1 MRFETLYKPYF
12 IFRGKNSLDM
22 GVIVTSMPDV
32 YKPKRRVST
41 QEIPGRDGV
50 LHVDEGTYENYN
62 KVVECAVV
70 ERANL
75 DGICAWLDGS
85 GEAIF
90 STEPDKVYRV
100 RVDNQISI
108 GKMLQYFQKFQVTFD
123 TYPFKYSVNAADD
136 FVMLTKPSLLRNR
149 GTVAAEPKIKIYG
162 TGSVTLIINGKE
174 YRLDGLQESVVLE
187 SEMMEVLDGAGVTYT
202 PPDLGNDLFPRLE
215 VGNNEISWTGNVE
228 KIEIEPRW
236 RWL

>member
-1 MRFETLYKPYF
+1 MRLETLYKPYF

-41 QEIPGRDGV
+41 EEIPGRNGV
-50 LHVDEGTYENYN
+50 LHVDDGTYENYS

-75 DGICAWLDGS
+75 DGICAWLNGS

-174 YRLDGLQESVVLE
+174 YRLDGLQKSVVLE

-202 PPDLGNDLFPRLE
+202 PPVLGDDLFPKLE
-215 VGNNEISWTGNVE
+215 VGNNEISWTGDVE

>member
-32 YKPKRRVST
+32 YKPKRRVNT

-136 FVMLTKPSLLRNR
+136 FVVLTKPSLLRNR

-162 TGSVTLIINGKE
+162 TGSVVLTINGKE
-174 YRLDGLQESVVLE
+174 YRLNGLQESMVLE
-187 SEMMEVLDGAGVTYT
+187 SEMMEVLDGAGGTYA
-202 PPDLGNDLFPRLE
+202 PPDLGDHLFPRLE
-215 VGNNEISWTGNVE
+215 VGNNAISWMGDVE
-228 KIEIEPRW
+228 KVEIEPRW

>member
-1 MRFETLYKPYF
+1 MRLETLYRPYF

-41 QEIPGRDGV
+41 EEIPGRNGV
-50 LHVDEGTYENYN
+50 LHVDDGTYENYS

-70 ERANL
+70 KRANL
-75 DGICAWLDGS
+75 DSICAWLDGS

-123 TYPFKYSVNAADD
+123 TFPFKYSVNAADD
-136 FVMLTKPSLLRNR
+136 FVVLTKPSLLRNR

-162 TGSVTLIINGKE
+162 TGSVVLAINGKE
-174 YRLDGLQESVVLE
+174 YQLDGLNGSVVLE
-187 SEMMEVLDGAGVTYT
+187 SEMMEVLDGAGGTYT
-202 PPDLGNDLFPRLE
+202 PPVLGDDLFPKLE
-215 VGNNEISWTGNVE
+215 VGNNEISWTGDVE

>member
-1 MRFETLYKPYF
+1 MRLETLYKPYF

-41 QEIPGRDGV
+41 EEIPGRNGV
-50 LHVDEGTYENYN
+50 LHVDDGTYENYS

-70 ERANL
+70 KRANL
-75 DGICAWLDGS
+75 DSICAWLDGS

-123 TYPFKYSVNAADD
+123 TFPFKYSVNAADD
-136 FVMLTKPSLLRNR
+136 FVVLTKPALLRNR

-162 TGSVTLIINGKE
+162 TGSVTLILNGQG
-174 YRLDGLQESVVLE
+174 YQLDGLNGSVVLE
-187 SEMMEVLDGAGVTYT
+187 SEMMEVLEGAGVTYA
-202 PPDLGNDLFPRLE
+202 PPDLGAYLFPRLE
-215 VGNNEISWTGNVE
+215 VGNNEISWTGDVE
-228 KIEIEPRW
+228 KVEIEPRW

>member
-1 MRFETLYKPYF
+1 MRLETLYKPYF

-41 QEIPGRDGV
+41 EEIPGRNGV
-50 LHVDEGTYENYN
+50 LHVDDGTYENYS

-70 ERANL
+70 KRANL
-75 DGICAWLDGS
+75 DSICAWLDGS

-123 TYPFKYSVNAADD
+123 TFPFKYSVNAADD
-136 FVMLTKPSLLRNR
+136 FVVLTKPSLLRNR
-149 GTVAAEPKIKIYG
+149 GTVYAEPKIKIYG
-162 TGSVTLIINGKE
+162 TGSVVLAINGKE
-174 YRLDGLQESVVLE
+174 YQLDGLNGSVVLE
-187 SEMMEVLDGAGVTYT
+187 SEMMEVLEGAGVTYT
-202 PPDLGNDLFPRLE
+202 PSDLGNDLFPRLE
-215 VGNNEISWTGNVE
+215 VGNNEISWTGDVE

>member
-1 MRFETLYKPYF
+1 MKFETLYKPYF

-50 LHVDEGTYENYN
+50 LHVEEGTYENYS
-62 KVVECAVV
+62 KVVACAVV
-70 ERANL
+70 KRANL
-75 DGICAWLDGS
+75 DSICVWLDGS

-100 RVDNQISI
+100 RVDYQISI
-108 GKMLQYFQKFQVTFD
+108 GKMLQYFQKLQVTFD
-123 TYPFKYSVNAADD
+123 TFPFKYSVNAADD
-136 FVMLTKPSLLRNR
+136 FVVLTKPALLRNR

-162 TGSVTLIINGKE
+162 TGSVVLTINGKE

-202 PPDLGNDLFPRLE
+202 PPDLDDDLFPRLE

>member
-162 TGSVTLIINGKE
+162 TGSVVLTINGKE
-174 YRLDGLQESVVLE
+174 HRLDGLQEYVVLE
-187 SEMMEVLDGAGVTYT
+187 SEMMEVLDGAGVTYI
-202 PPDLGNDLFPRLE
+202 PPDLGGDLFP
-215 VGNNEISWTGNVE
+215 
-228 KIEIEPRW
+228 
-236 RWL
+236 